1 MCGIAGFWDR
11 RSRVES
17 DLRAPIEKMTVAIAH
32 RGPDDSGVFVD
43 EAAGVALGSRRLA
56 IIDLSDAGHQ
66 PMATSD
72 GRFVIAYNG
81 EIYNFGDLRRELASR
96 GVRFRGSSDTE
107 VLLTGIQVWG
117 LKATLQRCNGMFALA
132 VWDRSERRL
141 QLARDRFGE
150 KPLYYGWCGGAFL
163 FGSELKALAGHPA
176 FNPEIDRDALALY
189 FRHNCVPA
197 PYTIYREFSQLY
209 QGSIFT
215 LDATSTPGEMP
226 APEKYWALSEVAE
239 SGARSRSVSGAET
252 VDELEEVLSEAVR
265 IRMHADVP
273 LGAFLSGG
281 IDSSIVVAL
290 MQANRRDKVR
300 SFTIAF
306 EDSAYDESPDA
317 RRVADHLGTEHVE
330 LVVTDKDAL
339 EVIPK
344 LPQLY
349 DEPFAD
355 SSQIPT
361 ALLARL
367 ARQHVTVALSG
378 DGGDE
383 MFGGY
388 NRYAWA
394 ESFWGRIAAVPRPV
408 RHLAGAALDMVPP
421 KWWDR
426 AFERADP
433 LLPKSLRVRT
443 PGTKIQKVARVLDA
457 SDLLETYRRL
467 SSHIADPSRLV
478 LGSNEPATLI
488 TSPSEWPKLDE
499 VELMLYLDSM
509 TYLPDDILTKVDRA
523 TMGASLENRVPFL
536 DPNVAELAW
545 RLPFDVKVKNGTGKW
560 LLRQLLYRYVP
571 PEIVDRP
578 KMGFGI
584 PLGAWLR
591 GPLRAWAEDLL
602 SEDRLRREG
611 YLSPEP
617 IRRMWI
623 EHLSGRADRQY
634 ELWDVL
640 MFQAWLAEPDTNRV
654 RS

>member
-11 RSRVES
+11 RNRIES
-17 DLRAPIEKMTVAIAH
+17 DLRAPIEKMTVALTH
-32 RGPDDSGVFVD
+32 RGPDDSGVFID
-43 EAAGVALGSRRLA
+43 DGASVALGSRRLA
-56 IIDLSDAGHQ
+56 IIDLSDLGHQ

-72 GRFVIAYNG
+72 GRFVLAYNG

-117 LKATLQRCNGMFALA
+117 LKSALQRCNGMFALA
-132 VWDRSERRL
+132 VWDRVQRRL

-150 KPLYYGWCGGAFL
+150 KPLYYGWCGGAFV

-176 FNPEIDRDALALY
+176 FDPEIDRDVLALY

-197 PYTIYREFSQLY
+197 PYTIYQGLSQLCP
-209 QGSIFT
+209 GSMLT
-215 LDATSTPGEMP
+215 LDAATSPGEMP
-226 APEKYWALSEVAE
+226 SPETYWALSEVAE
-239 SGARSRSVSGAET
+239 SGARSRSDLGPEA
-252 VDELEEVLSEAVR
+252 VDELEQVLSEAVR
-265 IRMHADVP
+265 IRMHSDVP

-281 IDSSIVVAL
+281 IDSSVIVAL
-290 MQANRRDKVR
+290 MQAGRKDKVR

-306 EDSAYDESPDA
+306 EDQAYDESPDA
-317 RRVADHLGTEHVE
+317 RKVADHLGTEHVE

-339 EVIPK
+339 EVIPR

-361 ALLARL
+361 ALLAHL
-367 ARQHVTVALSG
+367 ARKHVTVALSG

-394 ESFWGRIAAVPRPV
+394 EKFWGRIAPIPRPV
-408 RHLAGAALDMVPP
+408 RQVAGAALNLVPP

-433 LLPKSLRVRT
+433 LLPRSLRVRT

-457 SDLLETYRRL
+457 PDLIETYRRL
-467 SSHIADPSRLV
+467 SSHIDDPSLLV
-478 LGSNEPATLI
+478 PGSVEPETLI
-488 TSPSEWPKLDE
+488 TSPMSWPKLDA
-499 VELMLYLDSM
+499 VEMMLYLDSM
-509 TYLPDDILTKVDRA
+509 TYLTDDILTKVDRA

-536 DPNVAELAW
+536 DPDVAAFAW
-545 RLPFDVKVKNGTGKW
+545 RLPFDLKMKNGTGKW

-584 PLGAWLR
+584 PLADWLR
-591 GPLRAWAEDLL
+591 GPLRPWAEDLL
-602 SEDRLRREG
+602 SAERLRGEG
-611 YLSPEP
+611 FLSPEP
-617 IRRMWI
+617 IRRLWA
-623 EHLSGRADRQY
+623 EHLTGRADRQY

-640 MFQAWLAEPDTNRV
+640 MFQAWLEEPNMNRTK
-654 RS
+654 S